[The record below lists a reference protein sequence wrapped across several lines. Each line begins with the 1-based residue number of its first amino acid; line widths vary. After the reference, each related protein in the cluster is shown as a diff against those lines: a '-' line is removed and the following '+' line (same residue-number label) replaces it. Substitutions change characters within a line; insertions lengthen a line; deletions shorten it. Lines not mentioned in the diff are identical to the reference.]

1 MAAIHGYIALIVTGG
16 IPAGT
21 GEQEPKNTLR
31 SLRMA
36 GAIVRRA
43 GQPSHPL

>member
-21 GEQEPKNTLR
+21 GEQEHRRTRCVR
-31 SLRMA
+31 SAWL
-36 GAIVRRA
+36 G
-43 GQPSHPL
+43 P